1 VDLMLAGKR
10 ALVTGASK
18 GIGLAVARALAEEGC
33 DLVLVARNPTA
44 LEVAAK
50 SLVENFGRDV
60 RVIPADLAQGE
71 GIDAVATAVDSLD
84 VLINNA
90 GAIPPGDLHAM
101 DNDAWRKAWDLK
113 LFGYVGLTR
122 ALWEKLKTRGG
133 VVVNIIGSA
142 GERFEPDYLAGTSAN
157 AALMAFT
164 RALGK
169 TAPREGMR
177 VVGVNPGPVSTERG
191 EVHAR
196 QSGAG
201 ARRSGTLAG
210 NVQQHGVRSSCVSGG
225 DRRRRRIPGVTPVCL
240 YVRHD
245 SHDRRS
251 RADVKSRQRAACQTC
266 AVCSLS
272 TQRYSDSRRCSSR
285 RASGLRLQR
294 RMTTPRGA
302 CTPMRAC

>member
-177 VVGVNPGPVSTERG
+177 VVGVNPGPVSTERVERFMRVKAERELG
-191 EVHAR
+191 DPERWREMFSSMAFGRPAYPEEIAAAVAFLASPR
-196 QSGAG
+196 SAYT
-201 ARRSGTLAG
+201 SGTILTIDDPA
-210 NVQQHGVRSSCVSGG
+210 R
-225 DRRRRRIPGVTPVCL
+225 T
-240 YVRHD
+240 
-245 SHDRRS
+245 
-251 RADVKSRQRAACQTC
+251 
-266 AVCSLS
+266 
-272 TQRYSDSRRCSSR
+272 
-285 RASGLRLQR
+285 
-294 RMTTPRGA
+294 
-302 CTPMRAC
+302 